1 MSCPACGGDLK
12 IIPRGLKIVKKF
24 GSSHLCEHK
33 CEDCEKSI
41 YRHSI
46 GLARVVFSGGGGPKP
61 TLAVQEEPR
70 WLLTADWESKDG
82 GSWDFFILPPKHSDE
97 HPLVEEIK
105 EYSTASDHE
114 IHESVSHGFYI
125 RQAPRLFFQDGKCTW
140 FSRLLQDTRV
150 DLVIELAHL
159 RRKTEVSKSQVLS
172 LPQLEELHSL
182 QSSKDE
188 NLRVFEFPNSIN
200 DRLHIEL
207 KTYELVKGKPQN
219 HKNRDPEN
227 MAAYLNQRRELI
239 PRRFFPDKSYQNGD
253 DFSKLDD
260 DARAQITVQ
269 KILKE
274 ARIETNFRLNVLRS
288 VPNYSLEGGQDT
300 SHIRDSHRRI
310 FDQVDHAIE
319 LIEDGMK
326 IYQPNQEQMD
336 LLKRW
341 FRIVPYPSAGDLEAE
356 AGKRIGDLNVA
367 SVKDIRTILRQNPEM
382 KQIDLADHG
391 FFVMKNTG
399 AKHLPPGVKIRV
411 PFIQQRVPG
420 ALEEKWLDA
429 GSELSE
435 LPKEEAWGLV
445 LSDLGKAIP
454 PSDGNKISRIGTG
467 TSMFPSLTTVMA
479 LYVLVI
485 EDDGI
490 SLKLRCNGDG
500 KFVGVDFIWSRMLT
514 MSPFKGKVG
523 GVARANLM
531 MYGLNPHEN
540 SSPAHESM
548 RYVPFTS
555 DDAKAKFERRQLQRR
570 EWRKACKLLIRIFR
584 DGMRHSE
591 VKRKE

>member
-12 IIPRGLKIVKKF
+12 IIPRGLNDIKKF

-33 CEDCEKSI
+33 CEHCKKSI

-46 GLARVVFSGGGGPKP
+46 GLARVVLTADEGPKP
-61 TLAVQEEPR
+61 SLAVQEEPR

-82 GSWDFFILPPKHSDE
+82 GSWDFFILPPKQGDE
-97 HPLVEEIK
+97 HALVEEIK
-105 EYSTASDHE
+105 GYSTPSQHD

-125 RQAPRLFFQDGKCTW
+125 RKAPRLFFQDGKCAW
-140 FSRLLQDTRV
+140 FSRLLQNARM

-182 QSSKDE
+182 QSSEDE
-188 NLRVFEFPNSIN
+188 NLRVYEFPNSIN
-200 DRLHIEL
+200 DRLHVEL
-207 KTYELVKGKPQN
+207 KTYELVKGKPQH
-219 HKNRDPEN
+219 HKSRDPEN

-239 PRRFFPDKSYQNGD
+239 PRRFFPEKSYQNGD
-253 DFSKLDD
+253 DLSKLDD
-260 DARAQITVQ
+260 DARAQIDVQ
-269 KILKE
+269 EILKK
-274 ARIETNFRLNVLRS
+274 ARIETNLRLNVLRS
-288 VPNYSLEGGQDT
+288 VPNYSLEGDQDT
-300 SHIRDSHRRI
+300 SHIRETHRRI

-319 LIEDGMK
+319 LIENG
-326 IYQPNQEQMD
+326 IEVREPNQEQMD

-341 FRIVPYPSAGDLEAE
+341 FRIVLYPSAGDLEAE
-356 AGKRIGDLNVA
+356 AGKKIGDLKVA
-367 SVKDIRTILRQNPEM
+367 SVKDIRTLLKNTGM
-382 KQIDLADHG
+382 NQIDLADHG

-399 AKHLPPGVKIRV
+399 AKHLPPDVKIRV
-411 PFIQQRVPG
+411 PFIQQSVAG
-420 ALEEKWLDA
+420 ALEAKWSDA
-429 GSELSE
+429 GSELLE

-445 LSDLGKAIP
+445 LSDLDKDVP
-454 PSDGNKISRIGTG
+454 TSDGNKISRIGTG
-467 TSMFPSLTTVMA
+467 ASMFPSLTTVMA

-485 EDDGI
+485 EDDEQ
-490 SLKLRCNGDG
+490 SLKLRCNGDDQ
-500 KFVGVDFIWSRMLT
+500 FVGVDFIWSRMLT

-540 SSPAHESM
+540 SSPAHESK

-555 DDAKAKFERRQLQRR
+555 DDAESRFEQRQLQRR

-591 VKRKE
+591 VKREE